1 MKKSIALI
9 FAASTLFLAGCCT
22 THHVTQWEYKVVP
35 VAPGNGANPQLYPQ
49 GQEALMNGFGKEGWI
64 FVNAADGYSYFKRP
78 VK

>member
-35 VAPGNGANPQLYPQ
+35 TSGANRQEYPQ
-49 GQEALMNGFGKEGWI
+49 EQEALMNGLGKEGWK
-64 FVNAADGYSYFKRP
+64 FVNAIDGYCYFQRP